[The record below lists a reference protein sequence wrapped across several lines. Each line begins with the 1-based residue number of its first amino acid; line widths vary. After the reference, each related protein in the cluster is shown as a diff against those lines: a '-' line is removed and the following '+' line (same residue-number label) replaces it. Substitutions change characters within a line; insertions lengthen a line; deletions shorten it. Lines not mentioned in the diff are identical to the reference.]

1 MTVVR
6 EEVFGSVMSILTFD
20 SEEEV
25 IRRANDSELGLA
37 GGIFTSNLQRA
48 YRVASALEAGSLYI
62 NNYNVYPVGVPFG
75 GYKKSGLGRENGPD
89 TLDYYTQVKSVY
101 VEMGDVEAP
110 F

>member
-37 GGIFTSNLQRA
+37 GGIFTRYSCR
-48 YRVASALEAGSLYI
+48 
-62 NNYNVYPVGVPFG
+62 
-75 GYKKSGLGRENGPD
+75 
-89 TLDYYTQVKSVY
+89 
-101 VEMGDVEAP
+101 
-110 F
+110 